1 MPDIVLVVGA
11 GPVGLT
17 MACELARYDV
27 PVRVIDKNSGRTDK
41 SKALVVWSRT
51 LELLEQ
57 AGAVAPFIANGRQL
71 VAANMYSGSRR
82 IARIDLT
89 TIRSNYAF
97 GLMLPQ
103 SKTEELLEAHLSG
116 FGVKVERETEL
127 LDFKESADGV
137 AATLR
142 TAPHRTETVR
152 TAWLIGCDGAHS
164 QVRHGLSLAFEG
176 NTLQTDWVLAD
187 VHIRNWPVP
196 ETELGVYW
204 HAEGALAVFPIGPGR
219 FRVIADIGAA
229 NGPKAADPDVAQM
242 QGIVDRRGP
251 GGATLLDPIW
261 LAGFRINERKVT
273 AYRKGRS
280 FLVGDAAHVHSPA
293 GGQGMNTGMQ
303 DAFNLAWKLAL
314 VCHGGVR
321 PKVLLDS
328 YSNER
333 SAVGRKVLEDATR
346 LTALALM
353 RNPIAQAVRN
363 SLGHLLLGLAPVR
376 KAMAQNFS
384 EIDIGYPHSPL
395 TAPAA
400 RGISGPVPGER
411 IAPQP
416 GSPEVTPKFVLHAAR
431 SAAVD
436 GLIGRFAA
444 LVSAQLRPACKD
456 GGVWLVRPDGYVAA
470 VAPATD
476 VESLNR
482 YLTTLKE

>member
-1 MPDIVLVVGA
+1 MPDSVLVVGA

-17 MACELARYDV
+17 MACELARYGV
-27 PVRVIDKNSGRTDK
+27 PVRIIDKSAERTDK

-89 TIRSNYAF
+89 TIRSTYAF

-103 SKTEELLEAHLSG
+103 SQTEEILEAHLAG
-116 FGVKVERETEL
+116 FGLKVERETEL

-137 AATLR
+137 EATLR
-142 TAPHRTETVR
+142 DVQRGTETVR
-152 TAWLIGCDGAHS
+152 TPWLIGCDGAHS
-164 QVRHGLSLAFEG
+164 RVRHGLSLAFEG
-176 NTLQTDWVLAD
+176 STLQTDWVLAN

-229 NGPKAADPDVAQM
+229 NDPKATDPDLAQM

-251 GGATLLDPIW
+251 GGATLLDPLW

-328 YSNER
+328 YSIER
-333 SAVGRKVLEDATR
+333 SAVGRKVLDDATR

-353 RNPIAQAVRN
+353 RNPFAQAIRN
-363 SLGHLLLGLAPVR
+363 SLGHLLLSLAPVR
-376 KAMAQNFS
+376 NAMARNFS

-395 TAPAA
+395 TGPAA

-411 IAPQP
+411 ISPQP
-416 GSPEVTPKFVLHAAR
+416 GPTEVGPKFVLHAAR
-431 SAAVD
+431 SPAVE
-436 GLIGRFAA
+436 GLIGRFAK

-456 GGVWLVRPDGYVAA
+456 GGVWLIRPDGYVAA
-470 VAPATD
+470 VAPAIN
-476 VESLNR
+476 VESLNP
-482 YLTTLKE
+482 YLAMLKE

>member
-1 MPDIVLVVGA
+1 MADIVLVVGA

-17 MACELARYDV
+17 MACELARYGV
-27 PVRVIDKNSGRTDK
+27 PVRIIDQNTGRTDK

-57 AGAVAPFIANGRQL
+57 AGAVSPFIASGRQL
-71 VAANMYSGSRR
+71 VAANMYSGSSR

-103 SKTEELLEAHLSG
+103 STTEELLEAHLAG
-116 FGVKVERETEL
+116 FGLKVERETAL

-137 AATLR
+137 AAALR
-142 TAPHRTETVR
+142 DAQGRTETVR
-152 TAWLIGCDGAHS
+152 TPWLIGCDGAHS

-176 NTLQTDWVLAD
+176 STLQTDWVLAD

-196 ETELGVYW
+196 ETELGTYW

-219 FRVIADIGAA
+219 FRVIADIGRAS
-229 NGPKAADPDVAQM
+229 GPRAADPDLAQI
-242 QGIVDRRGP
+242 QAIVDRRGP

-261 LAGFRINERKVT
+261 LAGFRINERKVS

-303 DAFNLAWKLAL
+303 DAFNLAWKLAM

-333 SAVGRKVLEDATR
+333 SAVGRKVLNDATR

-353 RNPIAQAVRN
+353 RNPIAQMMRN
-363 SLGHLLLGLAPVR
+363 RLGHLLLSLAPVR

-384 EIDIGYPHSPL
+384 EIDISYPHSPL
-395 TAPAA
+395 TGPAA

-411 IAPQP
+411 IPPQP
-416 GSPEVTPKFVLHAAR
+416 GPTEVGPRFTVHAAR

-436 GLIGRFAA
+436 GLIGRFAT
-444 LVSAQLRPACKD
+444 LVCAQLRPACKD

-470 VAPATD
+470 VAPATN

-482 YLTTLKE
+482 YLAMLKE

>member
-17 MACELARYDV
+17 MACELARYGV
-27 PVRVIDKNSGRTDK
+27 PVRIIDKNAGRTDK

-57 AGAVAPFIANGRQL
+57 AGAVAPFIANGRRL
-71 VAANMYSGSRR
+71 FAANMYSGTRR
-82 IARIDLT
+82 IGRIDLT
-89 TIRSNYAF
+89 TIRSTYAF

-103 SKTEELLEAHLSG
+103 SKTEELLEAHLAG
-116 FGVKVERETEL
+116 FGLKVERETEL
-127 LDFKESADGV
+127 LDFKDSADGV

-142 TAPHRTETVR
+142 DGQGR
-152 TAWLIGCDGAHS
+152 TATLLTPWLIGCDGAHS

-176 NTLQTDWVLAD
+176 STLQTDWVLAD

-196 ETELGVYW
+196 ETELGTYW

-219 FRVIADIGAA
+219 FRVIADIGPAS
-229 NGPKAADPDVAQM
+229 GPKPADPDLAQI
-242 QGIVDRRGP
+242 QAIVDRRGP
-251 GGATLLDPIW
+251 GGVTLLDPIW

-273 AYRKGRS
+273 VYRKGRS

-314 VCHGGVR
+314 VCHGAVR

-328 YSNER
+328 YSSER
-333 SAVGRKVLEDATR
+333 SAVGRKVLNDATR

-353 RNPIAQAVRN
+353 RNPLTQAIRN
-363 SLGHLLLGLAPVR
+363 SLAHLLLSLTAVR

-384 EIDIGYPHSPL
+384 EIDISYAHSPL
-395 TAPAA
+395 TGPAA
-400 RGISGPVPGER
+400 RGIGGPAPGER
-411 IAPQP
+411 IPPQP
-416 GSPEVTPKFVLHAAR
+416 GATEVAPKFVLHAAR
-431 SAAVD
+431 SAATD
-436 GLIGRFAA
+436 ALIERFTR

-470 VAPATD
+470 VAPATN
-476 VESLNR
+476 VESLTR
-482 YLTTLKE
+482 YLATLKE

>member
-17 MACELARYDV
+17 MACELARYGT
-27 PVRVIDKNSGRTDK
+27 PVRVIDSNAGRTDK

-57 AGAVAPFIANGRQL
+57 AGAVTPFVASGRQL

-82 IARIDLT
+82 IAHIDLT
-89 TIRSNYAF
+89 AIRSKYAF

-103 SKTEELLEAHLSG
+103 SKTEELLEAHLAG
-116 FGVKVERETEL
+116 FGLKVERETEL
-127 LDFKESADGV
+127 LDFRELPDGV
-137 AATLR
+137 EATLR
-142 TAPHRTETVR
+142 DAQGRTETVR
-152 TAWLIGCDGAHS
+152 TPWLVGCDGAHS
-164 QVRHGLSLAFEG
+164 RVRHGLSLAFEG
-176 NTLQTDWVLAD
+176 STLQTDWVLAD
-187 VHIRNWPVP
+187 VHVRNWPVP

-204 HAEGALAVFPIGPGR
+204 HAEGVLAVFPIGPGR
-219 FRVIADIGAA
+219 FRVIADIGPAS
-229 NGPKAADPDVAQM
+229 GPKPADPDLAQI
-242 QGIVDRRGP
+242 QAIVDQRGP
-251 GGATLLDPIW
+251 GGAALLEPIW

-314 VCHGGVR
+314 VCRGGVR

-333 SAVGRKVLEDATR
+333 SAVGRKVLDDATR
-346 LTALALM
+346 LTSLALM
-353 RNPIAQAVRN
+353 RNPIAQAIRN
-363 SLGHLLLGLAPVR
+363 SLGHLLLSLTPVR

-384 EIDIGYPHSPL
+384 EIDISYPHSPL
-395 TAPAA
+395 TGPAA
-400 RGISGPVPGER
+400 RGIGGPVPGER

-416 GSPEVTPKFVLHAAR
+416 GPTEVGPKYTLHAVR
-431 SAAVD
+431 SAALD
-436 GLIGRFAA
+436 GLIGRFAT
-444 LVSAQLRPACKD
+444 LVSAQLRPACQD

-470 VAPATD
+470 VASATN
-476 VESLNR
+476 VESLNG
-482 YLTTLKE
+482 YLATLKE